1 MEKSNN
7 SSGDEEYYSCELP
20 NLELKFFARPPPKRF
35 ANLSE
40 QELNQL
46 VEQRHSAHG
55 DGPKNNKLVF
65 INLSRLVMHCSNFR
79 ENFLAIHDNG
89 LQQKLS
95 L

>member
-7 SSGDEEYYSCELP
+7 SSGNEEYYSCELP

-79 ENFLAIHDNG
+79 ENFLAIHDSKI
-89 LQQKLS
+89 QHKLS